1 MIEFINTIHSNVWS
15 CISAVST
22 LVAVLTA
29 LGIHFHAEWKRDK
42 KEEINR
48 LYSILSALRGIRA
61 ELKSY
66 ELGVNYLTQTA
77 SEMTSVY
84 DAKNINVG
92 QTLIIL
98 GESEPGFT
106 FYNNSAGIIGMV
118 KNDNL
123 LSEMVGFY
131 SYIDMFF
138 DTYRAYREKALI
150 IDKIR
155 LEKQADEQYKI
166 NTLKDLFESLD
177 GLITEFKDRVQHI
190 KPKYNNLI
198 ELLDK
203 EITCLEKELKILD

>member
-1 MIEFINTIHSNVWS
+1 LELINAIPSNVWS
-15 CISAVST
+15 CISAIST
-22 LVAVLTA
+22 LIAVLTA

-48 LYSILSALRGIRA
+48 LYSILSALRGVKT
-61 ELKSY
+61 ELKSC

-84 DAKNINVG
+84 GGKNINVG

-98 GESEPGFT
+98 GESEPNFT
-106 FYNNSAGIIGMV
+106 FYTNSVSVIGMM

-150 IDKIR
+150 IDRIR
-155 LEKQADEQYKI
+155 LEKQSDAKYKE
-166 NTLKDLFESLD
+166 NTLKDLFESLE
-177 GLITEFKDRVQHI
+177 GLIIEFKDRVKEI
-190 KPKYNNLI
+190 KPKHDNLI
-198 ELLDK
+198 SSLDNEIILL
-203 EITCLEKELKILD
+203 EEKVERLQ